1 MRDQVIRW
9 LNDNVSPARLEHI
22 LGVEQMSMELAD
34 SHNCDQTESA
44 AFCDRTLA
52 GIAGL
57 MHDLAKFFPPNK
69 LLMMAQKYAIEL
81 DDITRQHPHL
91 IHADASAIVAR
102 EEFGVDNQLVLN
114 AISNHTLGTPEMHPL
129 SCIVFIADKIEPS
142 RGNTPELQ
150 EMRTISHQHLY
161 RGLVKTCNY
170 SLRHLIQTSRP
181 IHPRTVLTRNWALSK
196 D

>member
-34 SHNCDQTESA
+34 SHH
-44 AFCDRTLA
+44 CDRTLA

-102 EEFGVDNQLVLN
+102 EEFGIDNQLVLN
-114 AISNHTLGTPEMHPL
+114 AISNFCSPALFRILPTLN
-129 SCIVFIADKIEPS
+129 SF
-142 RGNTPELQ
+142 
-150 EMRTISHQHLY
+150 Y
-161 RGLVKTCNY
+161 RH
-170 SLRHLIQTSRP
+170 S
-181 IHPRTVLTRNWALSK
+181 
-196 D
+196 